1 MGFHIRIYTER
12 LVLKHQWRI
21 SRQADAFKDNVF
33 IEIERDGIV
42 GLGEAAHNPRY
53 NESLD
58 STRGFLQAA
67 TPVLEKCHPSHFRHV
82 IDEINKLGPGQGAA
96 KACVEMALLDWI
108 TKRVGWPLSRY
119 FGVDEKRMLQTS
131 FSIGLD
137 EPEIIRKKVREAREY
152 PILKIKLGTEHDNE
166 IIHAVRSETDKKV
179 RVDANEGWKDKE
191 LALDR
196 IRWLSGLNVEFVEQ
210 PMPAD
215 RPDDMK
221 WLRQRA
227 PLPLFADEAVKDSRD
242 IPALVGSYD
251 GINIKIDKSGGLLEA
266 LRMISLARACHLSVM
281 IGCMVASSLSI
292 TAAAH
297 LVPLA
302 DYADL
307 DGNLLL
313 QNDLFDGV
321 KVENGWLRLSKRIG
335 LGVEKKPRH

>member
-1 MGFHIRIYTER
+1 MGFHVRIYSER
-12 LVLKHQWRI
+12 LVLRHQWRI
-21 SRQADAFKDNVF
+21 SRQVDAFKDNVF

-53 NESLD
+53 DESLD
-58 STRGFLQAA
+58 STRRFLDAA
-67 TPVLEKCHPSHFRHV
+67 TPVLERCHPRHFQHV
-82 IDEINKLGPGQGAA
+82 IDEIDMLAPGQGAA

-108 TKRVGWPLSRY
+108 TKQAGWPLARY
-119 FGVDEKRMLQTS
+119 LGVDEQRMLQTS

-137 EPEIIRKKVREAREY
+137 EPEIIRKKVREAQDF
-152 PILKIKLGTEHDNE
+152 PILKIKLGTEHDDE
-166 IIHAVRSETDKKV
+166 IIDAVRSETDKIL
-179 RVDANEGWKDKE
+179 RVDANEGWKDRE
-191 LALDR
+191 LALER

-215 RPDDMK
+215 RHDDMK
-221 WLRQRA
+221 WLHQRA
-227 PLPLFADEAVKDSRD
+227 PLPLFADEAVKNSRD
-242 IPALVGSYD
+242 IPTLVGGYD

-266 LRMISLARACHLSVM
+266 LRMISLARTCPMRVM

-313 QNDLFDGV
+313 QNDPFDGI
-321 KVENGWLRLSKRIG
+321 KVEKGWLRLPKRIG
-335 LGVEKKPRH
+335 LGVEKKSRH